1 MKLEEG
7 MLGMLRSKK
16 PDMTVSSRNTIVS
29 LFMWINRKLPEI
41 SEQVGDLIQYF
52 LKTNDL

>member
-16 PDMTVSSRNTIVS
+16 PDMTVSPRNTIVS

-41 SEQVGDLIQYF
+41 SEQVGDLIQCF